1 MKRVRPKQLPL
12 RPDGRSMTDDEF
24 RALHD
29 QIAAF
34 DDVEWIDD
42 DMREIVEHFM
52 PDLVDKLPDRRT
64 ETFDQAF
71 GRTRAAALRK
81 HPKRIRKS
89 AIERAR

>member
-1 MKRVRPKQLPL
+1 MNRIRPEQLPL

-34 DDVEWIDD
+34 DDVEWIAGDT
-42 DMREIVEHFM
+42 REIVKRFM
-52 PDLVDKLPDRRT
+52 PDLTEMLPDRTT

-71 GRTRAAALRK
+71 GRIRGAAVRK
-81 HPKRIRKS
+81 ATKRRKQPKPRR
-89 AIERAR
+89 